1 MKTRLTLPAMQCIDK
16 SPWHDR
22 RIYSFC
28 QDALS
33 LILIT
38 DYYCHQRLR
47 LRFAKNCLK
56 NENFSKLFPLSNSR
70 HGMKVRD
77 PLKYKIKKANTERYK
92 KSSVIY
98 MQRLLNEDCKKRKK
112 EMNDLNNE
120 LSKSNKW
127 KMNKSPFSQVN
138 YVSTF
143 DYHCRK

>member
-1 MKTRLTLPAMQCIDK
+1 MAQQTRVN
-16 SPWHDR
+16 
-22 RIYSFC
+22 
-28 QDALS
+28 S
-33 LILIT
+33 LQSSRGDSKWLVV
-38 DYYCHQRLR
+38 
-47 LRFAKNCLK
+47 CL
-56 NENFSKLFPLSNSR
+56 FVS
-70 HGMKVRD
+70 
-77 PLKYKIKKANTERYK
+77 
-92 KSSVIY
+92 